1 MRITRVYTRSG
12 DAGETGLATGERLS
26 KDDDRVEAYGTT
38 DELNAVVGLARAASH
53 TLDDADAARRIDGLL
68 AAVQS
73 ELFQGGAEL
82 ASPDPTTLTIPRI
95 GDEQVA
101 RLEAEIDA
109 LNGDLE
115 PLKEF
120 LLPGGGPAGAHVH
133 HARTVCR
140 RAERRVVRLV
150 RAGEVESDVMRY
162 LNRLSDLLF
171 VLARWTARAA
181 GEPEVMWNRG
191 E

>member
-73 ELFQGGAEL
+73 ELFQVGAEL